1 MASYVAVVAMYGFM
15 FLLSFAFFSS
25 TEKTYQSSLYIFCIE
40 YSIITRSAR
49 YPRPSDNATQRDPL
63 QVSLLTLNT
72 GGDIYAEYLEVN
84 QSTFST

>member
-1 MASYVAVVAMYGFM
+1 MLMLRHLEWKVVPSLQQ
-15 FLLSFAFFSS
+15 FLN
-25 TEKTYQSSLYIFCIE
+25 IGCPRIP
-40 YSIITRSAR
+40 IITRSAR